1 MSFAAGRSGLR
12 AFRTVVGRRL
22 LAGAGIVAAIAA
34 IIGIWLAIAPGIV
47 ATFLLGVT
55 AFNLV
60 IGGTEARWR
69 LYGWRSPVAS
79 AQIAWPEAVRPGTEK
94 LSFDL
99 IVPLRDEANVI
110 GDTLR
115 GLLQQT
121 HPRYHIVVSLCDDDE
136 STIEA
141 VRNVVRENLLSNRIT
156 IITDQYVNPNKAKQ
170 LNRALEVCMGDVV
183 GVIDAEDDVAEDL
196 LVHAEALLTRS
207 GADVVQGG
215 VQLMNLGSGLS
226 KWFQV
231 HNVLEYFF
239 WFTSRMAFHASTGFV
254 PLGGNTVFIRR
265 ELLERAGGWPQ
276 SITED
281 CALGVKLSTEFGAK
295 VATAYSPRLT
305 TREEAPPSIFN
316 KEAGSLFWQRDR
328 WVRGFL
334 EEFLSGR
341 WLKMPTLRQKLLAGY
356 ILATP
361 ILQAIS
367 FVLLPTAIVVGI
379 VENTPVGLALLM
391 FTPYIP
397 MGLTTA
403 TQVIG
408 LHDFCQ
414 KYDKKAS
421 PWHYVSLILL
431 SPLYQMVISGAAAV
445 AVYKYTTG
453 DNTWYKTGRKA
464 EHRGAVLAGLD
475 PAGSDAP
482 AAMVTGGF
490 EGAAA

>member
-1 MSFAAGRSGLR
+1 MFFAVRRSCLR
-12 AFRTVVGRRL
+12 ALRSAVGRRVL
-22 LAGAGIVAAIAA
+22 LGAGIAAAVTA
-34 IIGIWLAIAPGIV
+34 IV
-47 ATFLLGVT
+47 ATWFAIALPFVPTFLLVVT
-55 AFNLV
+55 AFNLI

-69 LYGWRSPVAS
+69 LYGWRTPVAS
-79 AQIAWPEAVRPGTEK
+79 AEIAWPEPVKPGAEK

-156 IITDQYVNPNKAKQ
+156 IITDTYVNPNKAKQ

-196 LVHAEALLTRS
+196 LVHTEALLTRS

-265 ELLERAGGWPQ
+265 DMLERAGGWPQ

-316 KEAGSLFWQRDR
+316 KAVGSLFWQRDR

-341 WLKMPTLRQKLLAGY
+341 WLKMPTLKQKLLAGY

-361 ILQAIS
+361 ILQGIS
-367 FVLLPTAIVVGI
+367 FILMPTAIVVGL
-379 VENTPVGLALLM
+379 VQNTPVGLALLM
-391 FTPYIP
+391 FTPYVP

-414 KYDKKAS
+414 KYEKRAS
-421 PWHYVSLILL
+421 PWHYVSLIVL

-445 AVYKYTTG
+445 AVYKYATG
-453 DNTWYKTGRKA
+453 DNTWYKTGRLA
-464 EHRGAVLAGLD
+464 EHRGAVPTA
-475 PAGSDAP
+475 
-482 AAMVTGGF
+482 TGAEL

>member
-1 MSFAAGRSGLR
+1 MFFAVRRSRLR
-12 AFRTVVGRRL
+12 ALRTGIGHRL
-22 LAGAGIVAAIAA
+22 LLGTAVVALVAMIAGTWIAVAPPFVPA
-34 IIGIWLAIAPGIV
+34 
-47 ATFLLGVT
+47 FLLAVT
-55 AFNLV
+55 FFNLC

-79 AQIAWPEAVRPGTEK
+79 AEIAWPDPVKPGREK

-136 STIEA
+136 PTIEA
-141 VRNVVRENLLSNRIT
+141 VRTVVRENLLSNRIT
-156 IITDQYVNPNKAKQ
+156 IITDHYVNPNKAKQ

-265 ELLERAGGWPQ
+265 EMLERAGGWPQ

-341 WLKMPTLRQKLLAGY
+341 WLKMPTLRQKVLAGY

-367 FVLLPTAIVVGI
+367 FVLLPTAIIVGF
-379 VENTPVGLALLM
+379 VDNTPVGLALLM

-414 KYDKKAS
+414 KYDKQAS
-421 PWHYVSLILL
+421 PWHYLSLVCLG
-431 SPLYQMVISGAAAV
+431 PLYQMVISGAAAV
-445 AVYKYTTG
+445 AVYKYATG
-453 DNTWYKTGRKA
+453 DNTWYKTGRLA
-464 EHRGAVLAGLD
+464 EHRGAV
-475 PAGSDAP
+475 PA
-482 AAMVTGGF
+482 
-490 EGAAA
+490 